1 MSEEKQIEIQNVNIE
16 IQNVNIEIT
25 NLLNRLNSRLDTA
38 EVTSSEIDK

>member
-38 EVTSSEIDK
+38 EVTISEIDK